1 MKEKKV
7 KKVRKKIE
15 RKEKKSDNYE
25 KQTKI
30 AVIIMIVLIVSVL
43 FSHWVIRA
51 SQKFEYNGIKFYK
64 EKEGDIQY
72 YKALLGFL
80 SVNGENIPFILKL
93 RNDPRKLEDIPF
105 DREVKMGDLGKDVII
120 SVSPKLGN
128 CSDIHITLM
137 DFAMTLKA
145 FGIKATQG
153 TTDENFSK
161 EKEILFAD
169 CNIPKGKT
177 VIVMETGEENKISI
191 TREPIE
197 KLAITSTGGSL
208 AGRDGGCYLLEVSD
222 CRTQEVFERFIV
234 EMIENSMVKV

>member
-1 MKEKKV
+1 M
-7 KKVRKKIE
+7 
-15 RKEKKSDNYE
+15 
-25 KQTKI
+25 
-30 AVIIMIVLIVSVL
+30 IIMIVLIASVL
-43 FSHWVIRA
+43 FSHWIIRA
-51 SQKFEYNGIKFYK
+51 SQKFEYNSIEFYK

-93 RNDPRKLEDIPF
+93 RNDPRDLEKIPI
-105 DREVKMGDLGKDVII
+105 EEGVKIGDLGKDVII

-222 CRTQEVFERFIV
+222 CRTQEVFERFIL
-234 EMIENSMVKV
+234 EMIKNSVTKV